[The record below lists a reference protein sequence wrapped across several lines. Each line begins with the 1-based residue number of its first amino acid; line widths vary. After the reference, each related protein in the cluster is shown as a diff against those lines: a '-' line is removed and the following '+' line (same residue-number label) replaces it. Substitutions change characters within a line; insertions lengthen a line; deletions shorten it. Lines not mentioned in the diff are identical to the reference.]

1 MVTRD
6 TVSANTAVDVDDLQL
21 TYHETRDEAVRDDLV
36 RAHMGLA
43 RSVARRFANRG
54 EPLDDLVQVADLALV
69 KAVDRFDPTRGV
81 KFSTYA
87 NATISGELKRHFRDR
102 AWAIR
107 TPRSVQ
113 ERYLDAKGALEHLSK
128 ELRRSPTTQE
138 LAEEI
143 GASPEEVVEAM
154 EAGSNLHAAS
164 LDAAR
169 DNDDERNPSHR
180 LGTSDLGYS
189 SVEDRA
195 VLDELLRELPER
207 ERYILRLR
215 FGDGL
220 TQSEIAERVGLSQM
234 HISRLISSS
243 LRRLRAAAAAASA

>member
-1 MVTRD
+1 MTLDLVAR
-6 TVSANTAVDVDDLQL
+6 VDELQQA
-21 TYHETRDEAVRDDLV
+21 YYETRDARARDDLV

-54 EPLDDLVQVADLALV
+54 EPLDDLIQVADLALV
-69 KAVDRFDPTRGV
+69 KAVDRFDPHRGV

-113 ERYLDAKGALEHLSK
+113 ERYLEAKAALDHLSK
-128 ELRRSPTTQE
+128 ELQRSPTTQE
-138 LAEEI
+138 VAAEI
-143 GASPEEVVEAM
+143 SATPEEVIEAM

-164 LDAAR
+164 LDSAR
-169 DNDDERNPSHR
+169 DDDDDRSPGARVGGRDE
-180 LGTSDLGYS
+180 GYGM
-189 SVEDRA
+189 VEDRA
-195 VLDELLRELPER
+195 VLSDLLSHLPVREQQ
-207 ERYILRLR
+207 ILKLR

-243 LRRLRAAAAAASA
+243 LKQLRHAAEPRT